1 MLDETALFPSM
12 VKGISGI
19 TQFFSGLESKE
30 LLIKKER
37 GQYELFHPLFKD
49 YLRKLGGNK

>member
-1 MLDETALFPSM
+1 MLDENALFPSM
-12 VKGISGI
+12 VKGVSGI

-37 GQYELFHPLFKD
+37 GQYERFHPLFKD
-49 YLRKLGGNK
+49 SLRKLGGNK